1 MSNGK
6 QTVQFLKVWDKY
18 VAGDI
23 AGFAPKLA
31 RSLKDQGFAEDYDP
45 SKVKAQ
51 AATVSLELDT
61 SKARQMINEASEEF
75 AERDKDL
82 TARENKLSA
91 DEGDLAARLADI
103 EKREQALA
111 DKEAASTETAKAEPE
126 KADEAPG
133 APPKQGAKQGT
144 KK

>member
-6 QTVQFLKVWDKY
+6 QSVRFLKVWDKY

-31 RSLKDQGFAEDYDP
+31 RSLKNQGLAEYHG
-45 SKVKAQ
+45 SGEVEAR
-51 AATVSLELDT
+51 AATVNLDLDT
-61 SKARQMINEASEEF
+61 SKARQMIDEARDEF

-82 TARENKLSA
+82 IARENKLSA

-111 DKEAASTETAKAEPE
+111 EKETASIETAKAEPE
-126 KADEAPG
+126 KVDQTPG
-133 APPKQGAKQGT
+133 AAPKQGG